1 METAI
6 KKSPLNLDEVEKV
19 SGLSPDEFFQ
29 QYALPEKPIVLK
41 DFSAD
46 WAALKKWTPEYFIE
60 KYGDNEVQVY
70 NGSFSKP
77 GKTYMGKATTMK
89 FSEYLNSIL
98 NSGRDLRMFL
108 YNIVSKAPE
117 LKEDVVLPPLMKGFS
132 KRFLFMF
139 FGPKGAITQ
148 IHYDIDMSHVFH
160 TSIVGKKRFVLFPQ
174 SESKKLYRHPFTIRS
189 YVDVDNPDFEKYPLL
204 KEAKGYEVVLEPGQT
219 LFIPSGYWHHVV
231 YEDAG
236 YAISLRCPH
245 HHLSKRIEG
254 VFNLLFMQMVD
265 RLVNKLAPQKWFKWK
280 EKRAFKDAHQN

>member
-1 METAI
+1 METI
-6 KKSPLNLDEVEKV
+6 QSSPLNLNDVPKV
-19 SGLSPDEFFQ
+19 SGLTPQEFYKE
-29 QYALPEKPIVLK
+29 YALPETPVVLT
-41 DFSAD
+41 DFAD
-46 WAALKKWTPEYFIE
+46 KWSALKKWTPEYFIE
-60 KYGDNEVQVY
+60 KYGNNEVQVY
-70 NGSFSKP
+70 NGNFSKP

-117 LKEDVVLPPLMKGFS
+117 LKDDVTLPPLMKGFS

-139 FGPKGAITQ
+139 FGPKGAVTQ

-160 TSIVGKKRFVLFPQ
+160 TAIVGRKRFVLFPQ
-174 SESKKLYRHPFTIRS
+174 SESAKLYRHPFTIRS
-189 YVDVDNPDFEKYPLL
+189 YVDVDHPDFDKFPLL
-204 KEAKGYEVVLEPGQT
+204 KEAKGYEVMLEPGQT

-245 HHLSKRIEG
+245 HHLTKRIEG

-265 RLVNKLAPQKWFKWK
+265 RLVNKIAPQKWFKWK
-280 EKRAFKDAHQN
+280 EKKAFKAARQS

>member
-1 METAI
+1 MSCA
-6 KKSPLNLDEVEKV
+6 KKLKLTEVPRV
-19 SGLSPDEFFQ
+19 SGLSPDQFFKN
-29 QYALPEKPIVLK
+29 YAIHEAPVVLQ
-41 DFSAD
+41 DFASD
-46 WAALKKWTPEYFIE
+46 WPALKKWTPEYFKE
-60 KYGDNEVQVY
+60 KYGNNEVQVY

-77 GKTYMGKATTMK
+77 GKTYMGKATSMR

-117 LKEDVVLPPLMKGFS
+117 LKDDVSLPPLMKGFS

-139 FGPKGAITQ
+139 FGPKGAVTQ

-160 TSIVGKKRFVLFPQ
+160 TAIVGRKRFVLFPQ

-189 YVDVDNPDFEKYPLL
+189 YVDVDNPDFETYPLL
-204 KEAKGYEVVLEPGQT
+204 KEAKGYEVILEPGET
-219 LFIPSGYWHHVV
+219 LFIPSGFWHHVV

-245 HHLSKRIEG
+245 HKWTKRVEG
-254 VFNLLFMQMVD
+254 VLNLLFMQMVD
-265 RLVNKLAPQKWFKWK
+265 RLVNRLAPEKWYKWK
-280 EKRAFKDAHQN
+280 EKRAFKQARQY

>member
-1 METAI
+1 MTQQL
-6 KKSPLNLDEVEKV
+6 KDELFLKNVERR
-19 SGLSPDEFFQ
+19 SELSPQEFFNEF
-29 QYALPEKPIVLK
+29 AKTNKPVVLR
-41 DFSAD
+41 DFSKD
-46 WAALKKWTPEYFIE
+46 WAAIEKWTPEYFIE
-60 KYGDNEVQVY
+60 KYGNNEVQVY

-77 GKTYMGKATTMK
+77 GKTYMGKASLMK

-98 NSGRDLRMFL
+98 YSGKDLRMFL

-139 FGPKGAITQ
+139 FGPKGAVTQ

-160 TSIVGKKRFVLFPQ
+160 TAIKGKKRFVLFPQ

-204 KEAKGYEVVLEPGQT
+204 KQAQGYEVTLEPGET
-219 LFIPSGYWHHVV
+219 LFIPSGFWHHVV

-245 HHLSKRIEG
+245 HNWVKRVEG
-254 VFNLLFMQMVD
+254 AFNLLFMQMVD
-265 RLVNKLAPQKWFKWK
+265 RLVNKIAPLKWYQWK
-280 EKRAFKDAHQN
+280 EKRAYKLARQI